1 LSLSFSTLTST
12 STLWAMFEADL
23 HTTAMGILPH
33 TDVDAALALALSVDI
48 PFWPQLP
55 RVSFY
60 EDMYAQASEGFPG
73 IALDVENQRV
83 VFETTRFYDE
93 LLTYA
98 EASQDPAFFALS
110 PARSTVYHR
119 FLQLDLRERIAIR
132 GQSIGPISFGLK
144 VTDEARKPIIYNDDV
159 KAILLEFMAGKINRQ
174 LTEMQAVHPEAFVWL
189 DDPGLEFVF
198 SSLSGYTDLV
208 AREDLAE
215 FLASLQGLKGLHLC
229 GNPDWEFLLTAGL
242 DLLSFDAYGRGN
254 LFVRYSQG
262 VGRFLER
269 GGVIS
274 WGIVPTGTADLAR
287 ESVESLV
294 KRLETQWDFLA
305 EQGLDRMQII
315 RQGMLAPAA
324 CCLVNPDRT
333 ETVERAFALLQAVSE
348 TLREQYRLY

>member
-1 LSLSFSTLTST
+1 
-12 STLWAMFEADL
+12 MFEAKL
-23 HTTAMGILPH
+23 RTTAMGILPH

-73 IALDVENQRV
+73 ITLDLENQRV
-83 VFETTRFYDE
+83 VFDTARFYDE

-110 PARSTVYHR
+110 SAYSTVYQR
-119 FLQLDLRERIAIR
+119 FLALDLQDRVAIR
-132 GQSIGPISFGLK
+132 GQSIGPISFGLR

-159 KAILLEFMAGKINRQ
+159 RAILLEFMAGKINRQ
-174 LTEMQAVHPEAFVWL
+174 LAEMRAVHPQAFVWL

-208 AREDLAE
+208 AHEDLVA
-215 FLASLQGLKGLHLC
+215 FLVSLQGLKGLHLC

-242 DLLSFDAYGRGN
+242 DLLSFDAYARGD
-254 LFVRYSQG
+254 LFVRYAG
-262 VGRFLER
+262 EIGRFLAC
-269 GGVIS
+269 GGAIS
-274 WGIVPTGTADLAR
+274 WGIVPTGMADLAQ
-287 ESVESLV
+287 ESVESLAV
-294 KRLETQWDFLA
+294 RLETQWDFLA
-305 EQGLDRMQII
+305 DQGLDRAQIVW
-315 RQGMLAPAA
+315 QGMLAPAT

-333 ETVERAFALLQAVSE
+333 ETVERASGLLRAVSE
-348 TLREQYRLY
+348 TLRERYRLY